1 MPIQRTG
8 ACPIFLE
15 YVTRRALI
23 PHTTTPTPEFQQ
35 LTQYGFDW
43 MDIPSYQR
51 GLVWDDEKLE
61 ELLGSRSRFLGN
73 AILGQFPIPPTRQDG
88 FSRVPSGVD
97 VYDLL
102 IDGLQRFSIGTACL
116 SILHTLVLAHNPTH
130 AAAAPLFKPLRT
142 HAATFAPVYQQND
155 TELQNHP
162 RQAVRDS
169 YNAFRNMLGNWLTRE
184 LENDPADIAKKLQH
198 LFLERQIAP
207 DTYHGFTSS
216 AEIANTFIGLNTVR
230 VQLNIVDWL
239 RSIIIE
245 QGSRHGWNQ
254 GDVEDIE
261 NQFSQIF
268 LEARGTAPERDLMP
282 FAAITKDTL
291 VEQPNRAAIH
301 IFPSWETG
309 LQVSEVKAFLEFVA
323 AIFESHRNPF
333 FHEIRQCGAIPL
345 AACICFYYRQFL
357 STGIMPSFIS
367 GGSSEDDELHAF
379 LRATYRVLFDGRIGR
394 TRSFAENLIRI
405 KTPDLIAAAN
415 AISQSFLGHDL
426 ATAVDSDWLSASLRK
441 GDARRSMRVFNACFL
456 PAHGQPLSF
465 APQNYGPKA
474 QDYQIDHLIPK
485 SALMKNQPGEADVNM
500 LPNFAPIRRT
510 ANNRQSN
517 IACSSKL
524 VTGGNFEAEVAT
536 DPDVHPYVRWLVT
549 NQARYGNQLD
559 RQELLL
565 PNATPSWSQERIN
578 WLSDHLL
585 TRL

>member
-1 MPIQRTG
+1 VAVAAALCCAALAGGRGRP
-8 ACPIFLE
+8 ACPGRSL
-15 YVTRRALI
+15 ALA
-23 PHTTTPTPEFQQ
+23 HGWACLWTTQARE
-35 LTQYGFDW
+35 
-43 MDIPSYQR
+43 R
-51 GLVWDDEKLE
+51 HVH
-61 ELLGSRSRFLGN
+61 
-73 AILGQFPIPPTRQDG
+73 G
-88 FSRVPSGVD
+88 FSRLPSNAL

-116 SILHTLVLAHNPTH
+116 SILHTLVLAQNPTH
-130 AAAAPLFKPLRT
+130 AAAAPLFNPLRT
-142 HAATFAPVYQQND
+142 HAITFAPVYQQND
-155 TELQNHP
+155 TELRNHP

-169 YNAFRNMLGNWLTRE
+169 YDAFRNMLGNWLTRE
-184 LENDPADIAKKLQH
+184 LENNPADISTKIHH

-216 AEIANTFIGLNTVR
+216 AEIASTFIGLNTVR

-239 RSIIIE
+239 RSVIIE

-254 GDVEDIE
+254 SDVEDVE
-261 NQFSQIF
+261 NQFSQVF

-291 VEQPNRAAIH
+291 VEQPNRAAVH

-309 LQVSEVKAFLEFVA
+309 LRVAEVKTFLEFVA
-323 AIFESHRNPF
+323 DIFDSHANPF
-333 FHEIRQCGAIPL
+333 FREIRQCGAIPL
-345 AACICFYYRQFL
+345 ASCICFYYRRL
-357 STGIMPSFIS
+357 LATGIMPSFIS
-367 GGSSEDDELHAF
+367 GGVSEDDELHAF

-405 KTPDLIAAAN
+405 QTPDLISAAN

-426 ATAVDSDWLSASLRK
+426 ATAVDGDWLSAALRK
-441 GDARRSMRVFNACFL
+441 GDARRSMRVFNACL
-456 PAHGQPLSF
+456 LSEHGTPLSF
-465 APQNYGPKA
+465 TPQNYGPKA

-517 IACSSKL
+517 IAWSSKL
-524 VTGGNFEAEVAT
+524 ATGGNFEAEVVN
-536 DPDVHPYVRWLVT
+536 DPDVHPYVYWLVT
-549 NQARYGNQLD
+549 NQARYGSQLD

-565 PNATPSWSQERIN
+565 PNTNPPWSHERIS
-578 WLSDHLL
+578 WLTNHLL
-585 TRL
+585 TRI